1 MKVIIKE
8 KSRVFDQLF
17 KIDRAVLQ
25 YEKFDGTMT
34 DDVVRYN
41 FERGNS
47 VAVLVVNREKQT
59 VVLTKQFRFPAY
71 MENEKNGWLLEI
83 VAGMIDKGEELIN
96 TAVRE
101 VREEIGYSVEQLEPV
116 YAVYLSPGGSSEK
129 IYLYYAE
136 INSAQKTE
144 TGGGIANEAEDIQL
158 VELPISE
165 AFKLLD
171 AGEIIDAKTVIAL
184 QWLKQ
189 KFK

>member
-17 KIDRAVLQ
+17 KIDRAVVQ

-47 VAVLVVNREKQT
+47 VAVLVVNRERQT
-59 VVLTKQFRFPAY
+59 VLLTKQFRFPAY
-71 MENEKNGWLLEI
+71 MENAKNGWLLEI
-83 VAGMIDKGEELIN
+83 VAGMVDQEEDPKH
-96 TAVRE
+96 TAMRE
-101 VREEIGYSVEQLEPV
+101 VREEIGYSVELLV
-116 YAVYLSPGGSSEK
+116 SICGVYLSPGGSSEK
-129 IYLYYAE
+129 IYLYYTE

-144 TGGGIANEAEDIQL
+144 AGGGIANEAEDIQI

-165 AFKLLD
+165 AYKLLD
-171 AGEIIDAKTVIAL
+171 TGEIVDAKTVIAL

>member
-59 VVLTKQFRFPAY
+59 VILTKQFRFPVY
-71 MENEKNGWLLEI
+71 MENKKNGWLLEI
-83 VAGMIDKGEELIN
+83 VAGMVDKGEDPIES
-96 TAVRE
+96 AVRE
-101 VREEIGYSVEQLEPV
+101 VREEIGYSVEQLEPICS
-116 YAVYLSPGGSSEK
+116 VYLSPGGSSEK
-129 IYLYYAE
+129 IYLYYTE
-136 INSAQKTE
+136 INSAHKTE
-144 TGGGIANEAEDIQL
+144 AGGGIANEAEDIQL
-158 VELPISE
+158 VEIPISE

-171 AGEIIDAKTVIAL
+171 AGEIVDAKTVIVL

-189 KFK
+189 KYN